1 MLKCFN
7 HCGHK
12 CRMTCTSKHDW
23 TGGSRWAPLTRPP
36 VPTPPAPLQ
45 PARDCSFHSSLYS
58 SKHPGCLCGP
68 WSSCCALAWQGKRP
82 GVCCGHQNKRTGLVQ
97 VSNTST
103 SVCGCPCRQPCMQ
116 DCCCLSA
123 RTCNPSTLA
132 QRLLGQMPPGP
143 FSHALSIASTCKPS
157 GRITL
162 HQLEVVIT
170 CLCVPDGCEP
180 TPGQRQHHTHT
191 PGRGRDNNK
200 PTVHPDDC
208 HKQIRLAEDGCG
220 TIVGPSISP
229 STLLL
234 PGPARITPQRLC
246 PGRMCPGRRA

>member
-1 MLKCFN
+1 MP
-7 HCGHK
+7 
-12 CRMTCTSKHDW
+12 HDLHVQARLDRGVALG
-23 TGGSRWAPLTRPP
+23 TLTRPP

-58 SKHPGCLCGP
+58 SEHRGCLCGP

-103 SVCGCPCRQPCMQ
+103 RVCGCPCRQPCMQ

-123 RTCNPSTLA
+123 RTCNPSTLP

-162 HQLEVVIT
+162 HQLEVDHLFVRAGWLRT
-170 CLCVPDGCEP
+170 NSWP
-180 TPGQRQHHTHT
+180 TAASHPHTRTGQGQQQANRI
-191 PGRGRDNNK
+191 
-200 PTVHPDDC
+200 HPDDC

>member
-1 MLKCFN
+1 M
-7 HCGHK
+7 
-12 CRMTCTSKHDW
+12 
-23 TGGSRWAPLTRPP
+23 
-36 VPTPPAPLQ
+36 
-45 PARDCSFHSSLYS
+45 
-58 SKHPGCLCGP
+58 
-68 WSSCCALAWQGKRP
+68 
-82 GVCCGHQNKRTGLVQ
+82 CCGHQNKRTGLVQ

-103 SVCGCPCRQPCMQ
+103 KVCGCPCRQPCMQ

-200 PTVHPDDC
+200 PTGFTQMIATNKSDWRRMVVARLSDHQSLLQHSFYPDPPGSHHNGC
-208 HKQIRLAEDGCG
+208 VRAECVRGGVPDRTGQMMASG
-220 TIVGPSISP
+220 S
-229 STLLL
+229 LLS
-234 PGPARITPQRLC
+234 AR
-246 PGRMCPGRRA
+246 

>member
-1 MLKCFN
+1 M
-7 HCGHK
+7 
-12 CRMTCTSKHDW
+12 
-23 TGGSRWAPLTRPP
+23 
-36 VPTPPAPLQ
+36 
-45 PARDCSFHSSLYS
+45 
-58 SKHPGCLCGP
+58 
-68 WSSCCALAWQGKRP
+68 
-82 GVCCGHQNKRTGLVQ
+82 CCGHQNKRTGLVQ

-103 SVCGCPCRQPCMQ
+103 RVCGCPCRQPCMQ

-200 PTVHPDDC
+200 PTGFTRPIRPTPPTRMSIWIHPGV
-208 HKQIRLAEDGCG
+208 KQPGL
-220 TIVGPSISP
+220 GPKHGRPDEMP
-229 STLLL
+229 S
-234 PGPARITPQRLC
+234 G
-246 PGRMCPGRRA
+246 